1 MTNLHTAGVQTFSV
15 NSDVGGLIIAV
26 NFNFPKVKEIIK
38 EMSLS
43 FPSHPPEDSP
53 FEDYLVHWLEI
64 VGYAGFV
71 LYYQYC
77 GLYPETF
84 EKYDGLCSF
93 DGRNGITL
101 KDHWFDIIELDFKV
115 CLDDN

>member
-1 MTNLHTAGVQTFSV
+1 MTNLHTAGVRTFSV
-15 NSDVGGLIIAV
+15 NSDVGGLIITV
-26 NFNFPKVKEIIK
+26 NFNFPEVKELIK

-43 FPSHPPEDSP
+43 FPSHPPEGSL

-84 EKYDGLCSF
+84 EKYEGLCSF
-93 DGRNGITL
+93 DGRYGITL
-101 KDHWFDIIELDFKV
+101 EDHWFDAAEFDFEV
-115 CLDDN
+115 TNYTD